1 MKQIIRRIFTHNRPK
16 TIINSKMKERAYDYQ
31 IKNFGTKNKNKIFYV
46 IKREKGSGFFSNFFF
61 VLNHLR
67 VAERY
72 NFIPIIDMKN
82 FKTIYNDTY
91 GKFKNKNIWDLFFEK
106 KINFKLDEV
115 YKSKNVIFSSNKF
128 PSDTIFDWNKNN
140 LKNVFKKKI
149 KINKNIILKKNKFI
163 KENFSGK
170 IVGVH
175 FRGTSY
181 KTARTHPLQPNPKI
195 MINLIHKLISK
206 YNYDKI
212 FLITEKKEFLN
223 IMKNEFSNK
232 LIYLKN
238 SYRSYKDDAFKI
250 YPRKNHRYQLAEDTL
265 VEALILGECNGIVS
279 NTTNIE
285 KAARFI
291 SRKKRIIHEIFLGLN
306 SNNKY
311 IARFLWYLK
320 SLLPEKLGGLRI
332 IKYKTY
338 IERN

>member
-1 MKQIIRRIFTHNRPK
+1 
-16 TIINSKMKERAYDYQ
+16 
-31 IKNFGTKNKNKIFYV
+31 
-46 IKREKGSGFFSNFFF
+46 
-61 VLNHLR
+61 
-67 VAERY
+67 
-72 NFIPIIDMKN
+72 
-82 FKTIYNDTY
+82 
-91 GKFKNKNIWDLFFEK
+91 
-106 KINFKLDEV
+106 
-115 YKSKNVIFSSNKF
+115 
-128 PSDTIFDWNKNN
+128 
-140 LKNVFKKKI
+140 
-149 KINKNIILKKNKFI
+149 
-163 KENFSGK
+163 
-170 IVGVH
+170 
-175 FRGTSY
+175 
-181 KTARTHPLQPNPKI
+181 

-212 FLITEKKEFLN
+212 FLITEEKEYLN

-291 SRKKRIIHEIFLGLN
+291 SKKKKIIHEIFLGLN